1 MDCQVSEDE
10 DQIKK
15 RKKAHDIVDNFPI
28 DQAAGKKDLG
38 ALNVDSDLE
47 IEENDGQVVGGSGSE
62 KGDIV

>member
-1 MDCQVSEDE
+1 MQ
-10 DQIKK
+10 
-15 RKKAHDIVDNFPI
+15 
-28 DQAAGKKDLG
+28 DLG

>member
-1 MDCQVSEDE
+1 MDND
-10 DQIKK
+10 
-15 RKKAHDIVDNFPI
+15 PT
-28 DQAAGKKDLG
+28 DQAIKTGMQDLG